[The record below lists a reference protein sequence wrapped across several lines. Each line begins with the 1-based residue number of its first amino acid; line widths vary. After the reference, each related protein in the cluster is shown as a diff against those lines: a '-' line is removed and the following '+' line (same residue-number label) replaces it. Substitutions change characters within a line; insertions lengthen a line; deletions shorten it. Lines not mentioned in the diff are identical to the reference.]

1 MLRVVMFDLDGT
13 LLPMNNDDFTKGY
26 FKFLV
31 KKLAPHGYDPEELI
45 AAIWKGTAAMVRNDG
60 SRTNYEAFWETFAS
74 ILGER
79 VYGDQVLFEEF
90 YANDFNLAKDLCGY
104 REASGKAVK
113 ELKEKG
119 LRVVL
124 ASNPL
129 FPMPAQLNRIRWAG
143 VDPEDFEVITS
154 YEDSV
159 YCKPNPMY
167 YKALTGQLG
176 VSPEECLMIGN
187 DAQEDM
193 AAAEIGMKVFLMTDD
208 LINKEGR
215 DISVYPNGDLDKAME
230 YVYALTGDN
239 E

>member
-1 MLRVVMFDLDGT
+1 M
-13 LLPMNNDDFTKGY
+13 
-26 FKFLV
+26 
-31 KKLAPHGYDPEELI
+31 
-45 AAIWKGTAAMVRNDG
+45 
-60 SRTNYEAFWETFAS
+60 
-74 ILGER
+74 
-79 VYGDQVLFEEF
+79 
-90 YANDFNLAKDLCGY
+90 
-104 REASGKAVK
+104 
-113 ELKEKG
+113 
-119 LRVVL
+119 L

-167 YKALTGQLG
+167 YKALAGQLG